1 MNDDRNL
8 ATAHS
13 VTFRGTIGTAWR
25 PANGPRL
32 IVADEHLTQPLRQ
45 ERLTDD
51 ADEVIFR
58 LQRPDQAFVDEL
70 TEAIRKSQI
79 GEVVA
84 VGSGALIDAAKVA
97 HRAAASADTRTLD
110 LLFVP
115 CGPEPYRAVTAFAV
129 VDDTNGQR
137 PTEFDPGFAAAEV
150 LLVEALLAT
159 VPPADLAVHAL
170 DTAVHAI
177 ESLFSRQAN
186 PLARALAMSALRA
199 IRDELTAA
207 AAPSARSRTRLA
219 IASFLAAEAF
229 ATTRLGI
236 AHALASPL
244 GAELGITHDTINGIL
259 GEPMIELWGADA
271 PGFTDVAAACDV
283 APNVPDVLSV
293 LAQMREL
300 AHLPA
305 SLAGLGISWTSI
317 EAVLPK
323 AAKSSGMSV
332 LARQPDAT
340 TLERFAQRAWRNAV
354 DQEVLDARTA

>member
-1 MNDDRNL
+1 VSDDCNL
-8 ATAHS
+8 AATHS

-25 PANGPRL
+25 PAGRPRL
-32 IVADEHLTQPLRQ
+32 IVADEHLAQPLQ
-45 ERLTDD
+45 QDGLTNDVD
-51 ADEVIFR
+51 AMIFR
-58 LQRPDQAFVDEL
+58 LQRPDRAFVDEL
-70 TEAIRKSQI
+70 TEAIRQDQI
-79 GEVVA
+79 GEIVA
-84 VGSGALIDAAKVA
+84 VGSGALMDAAKVA
-97 HRAAASADTRTLD
+97 HRAAASAETRTLD

-129 VDDTNGQR
+129 VDDANGHR
-137 PTEFDPGFAAAEV
+137 PTEFDPRFAAAEV

-159 VPPADLAVHAL
+159 VPPADLAVQAL

-199 IRDELTAA
+199 IRDELKATATPTA
-207 AAPSARSRTRLA
+207 SSRTRLA

-244 GAELGITHDTINGIL
+244 GADLGITHDTINGIL
-259 GEPMIELWGADA
+259 GEPMVELWGAEA
-271 PGFTDVAAACDV
+271 RGFRDVAAACDV
-283 APNVPDVLSV
+283 APNVPDVLSA
-293 LAQMREL
+293 LAQVREL
-300 AHLPA
+300 AQLPA
-305 SLAGLGISWTSI
+305 SLAGLGISWASI

-340 TLERFAQRAWRNAV
+340 TLEQFAQRAWRNAA